1 MAKLNRADLAWLG
14 EQLEVGA
21 TRPVVDRRYGLSE
34 IADAFRYLEE
44 GHARGKIVVTV
55 PYARSS
61 RRRRSR
67 SAARG

>member
-34 IADAFRYLEE
+34 IADAFRYLDE

-55 PYARSS
+55 P
-61 RRRRSR
+61 
-67 SAARG
+67 